1 MGKTFEVIGITG
13 TIGAGKGT
21 VVEEFVA
28 HYGARHFSV
37 SGLIKEEGLKEGIHC
52 EDRDAL
58 RFFGNSLRGKNGPDY
73 LVRTLADRAVLQKEG
88 SFIIES
94 LRCPGEI
101 AYLSRRFEMQFT
113 LIGVDAPVEV
123 RYDRIFFN
131 RGEIKDQVSLEE
143 FKLQEKL
150 ESENLNR
157 WEQNLPLCME
167 MVRPR
172 FRVWNEFGPIDLRKR
187 VKEIA
192 RKVGLKRR

>member
-1 MGKTFEVIGITG
+1 MKKFHVIGFTG
-13 TIGAGKGT
+13 TNGSGKGT
-21 VVEEFVA
+21 AVKEFIS
-28 HYGARHFSV
+28 HYGAKHFSV
-37 SGLIKEEGLKEGIHC
+37 SGLIEEEGIKRGIPC
-52 EDRDAL
+52 KDRDAL
-58 RFFGNSLRGKNGPDY
+58 RPLGNSLREKYGPDY

-113 LIGVDAPVEV
+113 LIGADAPVEV

-150 ESENLNR
+150 ESENTDR
-157 WEQNLPLCME
+157 WKQNLPLCME

-172 FRVWNEFGPIDLRKR
+172 FRVWNEFGLGDIRKR

-192 RKVGLKRR
+192 HEIGLKRR